1 MSNRDVIRIG
11 IVGAG
16 FIGAIHAAG
25 YAHNPRARLTA
36 VADIRPE
43 KAGELAAK
51 YGLKAYPTLDAML
64 TAEKLDAVD
73 ICLPSPY
80 HREAV
85 VKAAAAG
92 LHILV
97 EKPFA
102 LNLEDIDAMIA
113 AVEAGGVRLMVAHVC
128 RFMPEYM
135 VAKSLLEEGKL
146 GRPLFFGAWRVSA
159 TPGWSWNNW
168 LLDRQQSGGTIMDLQ
183 IHDIDLSNWLL
194 GEPQSFYMQE
204 IMTPGRLGP
213 AHVVSN
219 LTYANGA
226 AACLEASHLMPPS
239 YPFTTG
245 YRLVGEEG
253 VVEFMSPRAGEKQVL
268 VYRGDEVTTIDGNR
282 LPAIMAGDPY
292 TEELAHF
299 VDCLLTGAPFRVSP
313 MEARLA
319 VATVLKLVASFSRGT
334 WGANRRPG

>member
-1 MSNRDVIRIG
+1 MSNGEVVRVG
-11 IVGAG
+11 IAGAG

-43 KAGELAAK
+43 KAGALAAP
-51 YGLKAYPTLDAML
+51 YGLKSYTTLDAML
-64 TAEKLDAVD
+64 AAEKLDAID
-73 ICLPSPY
+73 ICLPSPC

-92 LHILV
+92 RHILV

-102 LNLEDIDAMIA
+102 INLEDIDAMIA
-113 AVEAGGVRLMVAHVC
+113 AVTASGVRLMVAHVC

-135 VAKSLLEEGKL
+135 LAKSLVVEGKL
-146 GRPLFFGAWRVSA
+146 GRPLFFGAWRESA

-168 LLDRQQSGGTIMDLQ
+168 LLDRRQSGGTIMDLQ

-194 GEPQSFYMQE
+194 GEPLSFYMQE
-204 IMTPGRLGP
+204 VMAPGRPGP

-219 LTYANGA
+219 LIYANGA
-226 AACLEASHLMPPS
+226 MASLEAGHLMPAS

-253 VVEFMSPRAGEKQVL
+253 AVEFMSPRAGEKQVL
-268 VYRGDEVTTIDGNR
+268 VYRGEEVTT
-282 LPAIMAGDPY
+282 
-292 TEELAHF
+292 
-299 VDCLLTGAPFRVSP
+299 
-313 MEARLA
+313 
-319 VATVLKLVASFSRGT
+319 
-334 WGANRRPG
+334 